1 MERTAQA
8 RYPQIGAAIKSARLR
23 NGYSQSYCARET
35 GMARFHWIRLE
46 QGLHRPAFYAAAIAA
61 LLGIPESEVNPSD
74 DDEEEAAMGVLSQNL
89 MAAVREIVRAERES
103 IA

>member
-23 NGYSQSYCARET
+23 KGYSQSRCARET

-46 QGLHRPAFYAAAIAA
+46 QGLHQPKQYAASIAD
-61 LLGIPESEVNPSD
+61 LLGIPESAINPAD
-74 DDEEEAAMGVLSQNL
+74 DDEEEAAVDALAQHL
-89 MAAVREIVRAERES
+89 HAAVREVVERLARE
-103 IA
+103 A